1 MKYII
6 GVLCVAYFPAHS
18 FAEQL
23 VDHTNT
29 LIPSVPESIDGN
41 NKYTQE
47 KINGQEQNLNFI
59 QLFLNISINSN
70 PSEDLFSVK
79 QSKDGKLYIRSGDLK
94 TLRVKMDEHIPDS
107 QWVCINELKG
117 IQFKYLE
124 NEQSLNLQVPSSM
137 LTGYSVE
144 LSGQQ
149 TTSSGLLKMKPLN
162 AAILNYSLYHTI
174 TNDESIFSGSA
185 EGIFNSAL
193 GNFSSGV
200 LYNGSNETSY
210 SHEKW
215 VRLESKW
222 QYVDPEKVRIYTLG
236 DFVSNSSDWGSS
248 VRLAGFQWSSA
259 YTQRGDIVTSALPQF
274 SGSAALP
281 STLDLYVNQ
290 QKIYSG
296 LVPSGPFDIK
306 QLPFIS
312 GNEVTLVTTDATGQ
326 QSITKKPYYF
336 SSKILA
342 KGINEFSVDVGVPR
356 YNYGLYSN
364 DYDDATFA
372 SGAIRYGYSN
382 SLTLSGG
389 AEAST
394 DGLSNVGTGFAKNLF
409 GVGVIN
415 ADLAASQYKDEN
427 GYSALVGLE
436 GRISKNISF
445 NTSYRK
451 VFDNYFDLACVSQI
465 RYLKEN
471 QITSEPQN
479 YLSYSALADE
489 IIRAGINYNFYA
501 GYGVYVGY
509 NQIKYSD
516 NSYKLLSA
524 NLSGS
529 LNKNWGFYSSA
540 YKDYENHKDY
550 GIYFA
555 LRYTPSTRT
564 NAITSVSSDSG
575 RLTYRQEVF
584 VLSEPKINS
593 FGWGGYVERDQ
604 DAHTNNASIYGSYR
618 ARAAYLTGRYNRIGD
633 NDQVALS
640 ATGSLVAAAGRIFAA
655 NEIGD
660 GYAVVTNAGP
670 QSQIINGGI
679 NLGTT
684 DKSGRFLIPS
694 LMPYRE
700 NHIYLDPSYLPLNW
714 NVKSTDQKTVVG
726 YRQGTLVDF
735 GAHQVISGL
744 VRIVDKNNTPLLPG
758 YSVRINGQQDAV
770 VGYDGEVFVPNLLRQ
785 NKLEVDLLDH
795 GSCQVN
801 FTYNSNQYSTKKL
814 GPYICQ

>member
-6 GVLCVAYFPAHS
+6 GVLCVAYFPTYS

-23 VDHTNT
+23 LDYTNT
-29 LIPSVPESIDGN
+29 AVPSVPKSVGN
-41 NKYTQE
+41 DNKYKHVGTNE
-47 KINGQEQNLNFI
+47 QEQDLNFI
-59 QLFLNISINSN
+59 HLFLNISINSN
-70 PSEDLFSVK
+70 ASEDLVAVK
-79 QSKDGKLYIRSGDLK
+79 QSKDGKLYIRSSALK
-94 TLRVKMDEHIPDS
+94 TLRLKMDEHIPDN
-107 QWVCINELKG
+107 QWVCINDLNG

-124 NEQSLNLQVPSSM
+124 NEQSLNLKVPSNM
-137 LTGYSVE
+137 LTGYSVD

-149 TTSSGLLKMKPLN
+149 VTSPNLLKMKPLN
-162 AAILNYSLYHTI
+162 AAILNYSLYQTM
-174 TNDESIFSGSA
+174 TNDENVFSGTA
-185 EGIFNSAL
+185 EGIFNSAI

-200 LYNGSNETSY
+200 LYNGSNENSY

-222 QYVDPEKVRIYTLG
+222 QYVDPEKIRIYTLG
-236 DFVSNSSDWGSS
+236 DFISNSPDWGSS

-259 YTQRGDIVTSALPQF
+259 YSQRGDIVTSALPQF

-394 DGLSNVGTGFAKNLF
+394 DGLSNLGTGFAKNVLGI
-409 GVGVIN
+409 GVMN
-415 ADLAASQYKDEN
+415 ADIAASQYKDEN
-427 GYSALVGLE
+427 GYSALLGLE

-451 VFDNYFDLACVSQI
+451 VFDNYFDLARVSQV
-465 RYLKEN
+465 RYLKDNLINPE
-471 QITSEPQN
+471 SQN
-479 YLSYSALADE
+479 YLNYSALADE
-489 IIRAGINYNFYA
+489 IFRAGINYNFYA
-501 GYGVYVGY
+501 GYGIYLGY

-516 NSYKLLSA
+516 NSYKLLST

-529 LNKNWGFYSSA
+529 LDKNWGFYASA

-550 GIYFA
+550 GVYFA
-555 LRYTPSTRT
+555 LRYTPSSKV

-575 RLTYRQEVF
+575 SLRYRQEIF
-584 VLSEPKINS
+584 GLSEPQIGS

-604 DAHTNNASIYGSYR
+604 DANENNASVYASYR
-618 ARAAYLTGRYNRIGD
+618 ARAAYLTGRYNRFGE

-670 QSQIINGGI
+670 QSQIINGGV
-679 NLGTT
+679 NLGET

-694 LMPYRE
+694 LMPYQV

-744 VRIVDKNNTPLLPG
+744 VKLVDQKNSPLMPG
-758 YSVRINGQQDAV
+758 YAVRINGQQNGM
-770 VGYDGEVFVPNLLRQ
+770 VGYDGEVFIPNLLKQ

-795 GSCQVN
+795 GSCQVD

-814 GPYICQ
+814 GPYVCH

>member
-1 MKYII
+1 MYLPIH
-6 GVLCVAYFPAHS
+6 A
-18 FAEQL
+18 FAESLQ
-23 VDHTNT
+23 DNTNIA
-29 LIPSVPESIDGN
+29 LPSIPEVTNSSHQIFSSDKV
-41 NKYTQE
+41 YT
-47 KINGQEQNLNFI
+47 
-59 QLFLNISINSN
+59 QLFLKISINSN
-70 PSEDLFSVK
+70 ISTDLISVH
-79 QSKDGKLYIRSGDLK
+79 QDQDGKIYIRTRDLK
-94 TLRVKMDEHIPDS
+94 VLRVKMDEHTPDT

-137 LTGYSVE
+137 LTDYSVD
-144 LSGQQ
+144 LNGQQ
-149 TTSSGLLKMKPLN
+149 ITSPHLLKMKPLN
-162 AAILNYSLYHTI
+162 AAILNYSLYHTM
-174 TNDESIFSGSA
+174 TNDENVFSGSA
-185 EGIFNSAL
+185 EGIFNSAI
-193 GNFSSGV
+193 GNFSSGG

-215 VRLESKW
+215 VRLGSKW
-222 QYVDPEKVRIYTLG
+222 QYVDPEKIRIYTLG
-236 DFVSNSSDWGSS
+236 DFISNSSDWGNS

-326 QSITKKPYYF
+326 QSITKQAYYF

-364 DYDDATFA
+364 DYDDVTFA

-382 SLTLSGG
+382 SLTLIGG

-394 DGLSNVGTGFAKNLF
+394 DGLSNLGTGFAKSLF
-409 GVGVIN
+409 GFGVIN
-415 ADLAASQYKDEN
+415 ADIAASQYKDEN

-451 VFDNYFDLACVSQI
+451 VFDNYFALARVSQI
-465 RYLKEN
+465 RYLKDN
-471 QITSEPQN
+471 QTDAEPKN

-489 IIRAGINYNFYA
+489 IFRAGMSYNFYE
-501 GYGVYVGY
+501 GYSAYLGY

-516 NSYKLLSA
+516 NSYKLLST

-529 LNKNWGFYSSA
+529 LNKNWGFYASA
-540 YKDYENHKDY
+540 YKDYENHNDY

-555 LRYTPSTRT
+555 LRYTPSTRV
-564 NAITSVSSDSG
+564 NAITSISNESG
-575 RLTYRQEVF
+575 KTTYRQE
-584 VLSEPKINS
+584 INGFNDPQIGS

-604 DAHTNNASIYGSYR
+604 DAQENNASIYASYR

-670 QSQIINGGI
+670 QSQILNGGV
-679 NLGTT
+679 NLGAT
-684 DKSGRFLIPS
+684 DRTGRFLIS
-694 LMPYRE
+694 NLRPYQLH
-700 NHIYLDPSYLPLNW
+700 HIYLDPSYLPLEW
-714 NVKSTDQKTVVG
+714 DVTSTNQAAFVG
-726 YRQGTLVDF
+726 YRQGTLIDF

-744 VRIVDKNNTPLLPG
+744 VKLVDSNNSALLPG
-758 YSVRINGQQDAV
+758 YTVRINGQQDGV
-770 VGYDGEVFVPNLLRQ
+770 VGYDGEVFIQNLLKQ

-795 GSCQVN
+795 GSCQVD

-814 GPYICQ
+814 GPYVCH

>member
-236 DFVSNSSDWGSS
+236 DFISNSSDWGSS

-326 QSITKKPYYF
+326 QIITKKPYYF

-451 VFDNYFDLACVSQI
+451 VFDNYFDLARVSQI

-540 YKDYENHKDY
+540 YTDYENHKDY

>member
-1 MKYII
+1 MKYL
-6 GVLCVAYFPAHS
+6 VSALCVMYLPIHA
-18 FAEQL
+18 FAESLQ
-23 VDHTNT
+23 DNTNIA
-29 LIPSVPESIDGN
+29 LPSIPEVTSSSHQVFSSD
-41 NKYTQE
+41 KAYT
-47 KINGQEQNLNFI
+47 
-59 QLFLNISINSN
+59 QLFLKISINSDI
-70 PSEDLFSVK
+70 STDLISVR
-79 QSKDGKLYIRSGDLK
+79 QDQDGKLYIRARDLK
-94 TLRVKMDEHIPDS
+94 VLRVKMDEHTPDS

-117 IQFKYLE
+117 IQFRYLE

-137 LTGYSVE
+137 LTDYSVD
-144 LSGQQ
+144 LNGQQ
-149 TTSSGLLKMKPLN
+149 ITSPHLLKMKPLN
-162 AAILNYSLYHTI
+162 AAIFNYSLYHTL
-174 TNDESIFSGSA
+174 TNDENVFSGSA
-185 EGIFNSAL
+185 EGIFNSTI

-222 QYVDPEKVRIYTLG
+222 QYVDPEKIRIYTLG
-236 DFVSNSSDWGSS
+236 DFISNGSDWGNS

-296 LVPSGPFDIK
+296 LVPSGPFDVK

-326 QSITKKPYYF
+326 QSITKQAYYF

-382 SLTLSGG
+382 SLTLSGA

-394 DGLSNVGTGFAKNLF
+394 DGLSNLGTGFAKNLF
-409 GVGVIN
+409 GFGVIN
-415 ADLAASQYKDEN
+415 ADIAASQYKDEN

-451 VFDNYFDLACVSQI
+451 VFDNYFDLARVSQI
-465 RYLKEN
+465 RYLKAN
-471 QITSEPQN
+471 QITSQPQN

-489 IIRAGINYNFYA
+489 IFRAGINYNFYA
-501 GYGVYVGY
+501 GYGAYWGY
-509 NQIKYSD
+509 NQIKFSD

-529 LNKNWGFYSSA
+529 LNKNWGFYTSA

-555 LRYTPSTRT
+555 LRYTPSTRI
-564 NAITSVSSDSG
+564 NAITSVSSESG
-575 RLTYRQEVF
+575 KTTYRQE
-584 VLSEPKINS
+584 INGFS
-593 FGWGGYVERDQ
+593 DPQIGAFGWGGYVERDQ
-604 DAHTNNASIYGSYR
+604 DANQNNASVYASYR
-618 ARAAYLTGRYNRIGD
+618 ARAAYLTGRYNRIGE
-633 NDQVALS
+633 NDQVAVS

-670 QSQIINGGI
+670 QSQILNGGV
-679 NLGTT
+679 NLGAT
-684 DKSGRFLIPS
+684 DRTGRFLIS
-694 LMPYRE
+694 NLRPYQLH
-700 NHIYLDPSYLPLNW
+700 HIYLDPSYLPLEW
-714 NVKSTDQKTVVG
+714 DVTSTNQTAFVG

-744 VRIVDKNNTPLLPG
+744 VKLVDQNNSSLLPG
-758 YSVRINGQQDAV
+758 YTVRINGQEDGV
-770 VGYDGEVFVPNLLRQ
+770 LGYDGEVFIPNLLKQ

-801 FTYNSNQYSTKKL
+801 FAYENNQYSAKKL
-814 GPYICQ
+814 GPYVCQ

>member
-47 KINGQEQNLNFI
+47 KTNGQEQNLNFI

-107 QWVCINELKG
+107 QWVCINQLKG

-124 NEQSLNLQVPSSM
+124 NEQSLNLQVPASM

-200 LYNGSNETSY
+200 LYNGSNQNSY

-389 AEAST
+389 VEAST
-394 DGLSNVGTGFAKNLF
+394 DGLTNLGTGFAKNLF

-415 ADLAASQYKDEN
+415 ADIAASQYKDEN
-427 GYSALVGLE
+427 GYSTLIGLE

-451 VFDNYFDLACVSQI
+451 VFDNYFDLARVSQI

-471 QITSEPQN
+471 QISAEPQN

-735 GAHQVISGL
+735 GAHQVVSGL
-744 VRIVDKNNTPLLPG
+744 VRIVDKNNMPLLPG
-758 YSVRINGQQDAV
+758 YSVRINGQQDAL

>member
-6 GVLCVAYFPAHS
+6 GVLCVAYFPAYS

-23 VDHTNT
+23 LDHTNT
-29 LIPSVPESIDGN
+29 AVPSVPKSVGN
-41 NKYTQE
+41 NSEYTQVGTNE
-47 KINGQEQNLNFI
+47 QEQDLNFI
-59 QLFLNISINSN
+59 HLFLNISINSN
-70 PSEDLFSVK
+70 ASEDLVAVK
-79 QSKDGKLYIRSGDLK
+79 QSKDGKLYIRSSTLK
-94 TLRVKMDEHIPDS
+94 NLRLKIDEHIPDN
-107 QWVCINELKG
+107 QWVCINDLNG

-124 NEQSLNLQVPSSM
+124 NEQSLNLKVPSNM
-137 LTGYSVE
+137 LTGYSVD

-149 TTSSGLLKMKPLN
+149 ITSPNLLKMKPLN
-162 AAILNYSLYHTI
+162 AAILNYSLYNTV
-174 TNDESIFSGSA
+174 TNDENVFSGTA
-185 EGIFNSAL
+185 EGIFNSSI

-222 QYVDPEKVRIYTLG
+222 QYVDPEKIRIYTLG
-236 DFVSNSSDWGSS
+236 DFISNSPDWGSS

-259 YTQRGDIVTSALPQF
+259 YSQRGDIVTSALPQF

-312 GNEVTLVTTDATGQ
+312 GNEVTLVTTDATGK

-342 KGINEFSVDVGVPR
+342 KGINEFSVDIGIPR

-394 DGLSNVGTGFAKNLF
+394 DGLSNLGTGFAKNIF
-409 GVGVIN
+409 GIGVIN
-415 ADLAASQYKDEN
+415 ADIAASQYKDEN
-427 GYSALVGLE
+427 GYSALLGLE

-451 VFDNYFDLACVSQI
+451 VFDNYFDLARVSQV
-465 RYLKEN
+465 RYLKDN
-471 QITSEPQN
+471 QINAESQN
-479 YLSYSALADE
+479 YLNYSALADE
-489 IIRAGINYNFYA
+489 IFRAGINYNFYT
-501 GYGVYVGY
+501 GYGVYLGY

-516 NSYKLLSA
+516 NSYKLLST

-529 LNKNWGFYSSA
+529 LDKNWGFYASA

-555 LRYTPSTRT
+555 LRYTPSSKV

-575 RLTYRQEVF
+575 SLRYRQEIF
-584 VLSEPKINS
+584 GLSEPQIGS

-604 DAHTNNASIYGSYR
+604 DANENNASVYASYR
-618 ARAAYLTGRYNRIGD
+618 ARAAYLTGRYNRFGD

-670 QSQIINGGI
+670 QSQIINGGV
-679 NLGTT
+679 NLGET

-694 LMPYRE
+694 LMPYQV

-744 VRIVDKNNTPLLPG
+744 VKLVDQKNSPLMPG
-758 YSVRINGQQDAV
+758 YTVRINGQQNGI
-770 VGYDGEVFVPNLLRQ
+770 VGYDGEVFIPNLLKQ

-795 GSCQVN
+795 GSCQVD

-814 GPYICQ
+814 GPYVCH

>member
-6 GVLCVAYFPAHS
+6 GVLCVAYFPANS

-23 VDHTNT
+23 LDYTNT
-29 LIPSVPESIDGN
+29 AVPSVPKSVGN
-41 NKYTQE
+41 DNKYKHVGTNE
-47 KINGQEQNLNFI
+47 QEQDLNFI
-59 QLFLNISINSN
+59 HLFLNISINSN
-70 PSEDLFSVK
+70 ASEDLVAVK
-79 QSKDGKLYIRSGDLK
+79 QSKDGKLYIRSSALK
-94 TLRVKMDEHIPDS
+94 TLRLKMDEHIPDN
-107 QWVCINELKG
+107 QWVCINDLNG

-124 NEQSLNLQVPSSM
+124 NEQSLNLNVPSDM
-137 LTGYSVE
+137 LTGYAVD
-144 LSGQQ
+144 LNGQQ
-149 TTSSGLLKMKPLN
+149 VTSPHLLKMKPLN
-162 AAILNYSLYHTI
+162 AAILNYSLYNTI
-174 TNDESIFSGSA
+174 TNDENVFSGTA
-185 EGIFNSAL
+185 EGIFNSAI

-200 LYNGSNETSY
+200 LYNGSNENSY

-222 QYVDPEKVRIYTLG
+222 QYIDPEKIRIYTLG
-236 DFVSNSSDWGSS
+236 DFISNSPDWGSS

-259 YTQRGDIVTSALPQF
+259 YSQRGDIVTSALPQF

-290 QKIYSG
+290 QKIYTG

-394 DGLSNVGTGFAKNLF
+394 DGLSNLGTGFAKNVLGI
-409 GVGVIN
+409 GVMN
-415 ADLAASQYKDEN
+415 ADIAASQYKDEN
-427 GYSALVGLE
+427 GYSALLGLE

-451 VFDNYFDLACVSQI
+451 VFDNYFDLARVSQV

-471 QITSEPQN
+471 QINAESQN
-479 YLSYSALADE
+479 YLNYSALADE
-489 IIRAGINYNFYA
+489 IFRAGINYNFYA
-501 GYGVYVGY
+501 GYGVYLGY

-516 NSYKLLSA
+516 NSYKLLST

-529 LNKNWGFYSSA
+529 LDKNWGFYASA

-550 GIYFA
+550 GVYFA
-555 LRYTPSTRT
+555 LRYTPSSKVS
-564 NAITSVSSDSG
+564 AITSVSSDSG
-575 RLTYRQEVF
+575 SLRYRQEIF
-584 VLSEPKINS
+584 GLSEPQIGS

-604 DAHTNNASIYGSYR
+604 DANENNASVYASYR
-618 ARAAYLTGRYNRIGD
+618 ARAAYLTGRYNRFGD
-633 NDQVALS
+633 NDQVAVS

-670 QSQIINGGI
+670 QSQIINGGV
-679 NLGTT
+679 NLGET

-694 LMPYRE
+694 LMPYQV

-744 VRIVDKNNTPLLPG
+744 VKLVDQKNSPLMPG
-758 YSVRINGQQDAV
+758 YTVRINGQQNGM
-770 VGYDGEVFVPNLLRQ
+770 VGYDGEVFIPNLLKQ

-795 GSCQVN
+795 GSCQVD

-814 GPYICQ
+814 GPYVCH

>member
-1 MKYII
+1 MYLPIH
-6 GVLCVAYFPAHS
+6 A
-18 FAEQL
+18 FAESLQ
-23 VDHTNT
+23 DSTNAA
-29 LIPSVPESIDGN
+29 LPSIPEVTNSSHQVFISD
-41 NKYTQE
+41 KAYT
-47 KINGQEQNLNFI
+47 
-59 QLFLNISINSN
+59 QLFLKISINS
-70 PSEDLFSVK
+70 SISTDLISVR
-79 QSKDGKLYIRSGDLK
+79 QDQDRKLYIRSRDLK
-94 TLRVKMDEHIPDS
+94 VLRVKMDEQTPDS
-107 QWVCINELKG
+107 KWVCIDELKG
-117 IQFKYLE
+117 IRFKYLE
-124 NEQSLNLQVPSSM
+124 NEQALNLQVPSNM
-137 LTGYSVE
+137 LTDYSVD
-144 LSGQQ
+144 LNGQQ
-149 TTSSGLLKMKPLN
+149 VTSPHLLKMKPLN
-162 AAILNYSLYHTI
+162 AAILNYSLYNTI
-174 TNDESIFSGSA
+174 TNDENVFSGSA
-185 EGIFNSAL
+185 EGIFNSAI

-222 QYVDPEKVRIYTLG
+222 QYVDPEKIRIYTLG
-236 DFVSNSSDWGSS
+236 DFISNSSDWGSS

-326 QSITKKPYYF
+326 QSITKQAYYF

-394 DGLSNVGTGFAKNLF
+394 DGLSNLGTGFAKNLF
-409 GVGVIN
+409 GFGVIN
-415 ADLAASQYKDEN
+415 ADIAASQYKDEN
-427 GYSALVGLE
+427 GYSALLGLE

-451 VFDNYFDLACVSQI
+451 VFDNYFDLARVSQI
-465 RYLKEN
+465 RYLKDN
-471 QITSEPQN
+471 QMTSEPQN

-489 IIRAGINYNFYA
+489 IFRAGMSYNFYE
-501 GYGVYVGY
+501 GYSAYLGY

-516 NSYKLLSA
+516 NANKLVSA
-524 NLSGS
+524 NLSGT
-529 LNKNWGFYSSA
+529 LNKNWGFYASA
-540 YKDYENHKDY
+540 YKDYENQKDY

-555 LRYTPSTRT
+555 LRYTPSSRV
-564 NAITSVSSDSG
+564 NAITSISNESG
-575 RLTYRQEVF
+575 KTTYRQE
-584 VLSEPKINS
+584 INGFS
-593 FGWGGYVERDQ
+593 DPQIGAFGWGGYVERDQ
-604 DAHTNNASIYGSYR
+604 DANQNNASVYASYR
-618 ARAAYLTGRYNRIGD
+618 ARAAYLTGRYNRIGG

-640 ATGSLVAAAGRIFAA
+640 ATGSLVAAAGRVFAA

-670 QSQIINGGI
+670 QSQILNGGV
-679 NLGTT
+679 NLGAT
-684 DKSGRFLIPS
+684 DGTGRFLIAN
-694 LMPYRE
+694 LRPYQLH
-700 NHIYLDPSYLPLNW
+700 HIYLDPSYLPLEW
-714 NVKSTDQKTVVG
+714 DVKSTNQTAFVG
-726 YRQGTLVDF
+726 YRQGALIDF

-744 VRIVDKNNTPLLPG
+744 VKLVDANNSPLLPG
-758 YSVRINGQQDAV
+758 YTVRINGQQNGV
-770 VGYDGEVFVPNLLRQ
+770 VGYDGEVFIQNLLKQ

-801 FTYNSNQYSTKKL
+801 FAYENKQYSAKKL
-814 GPYICQ
+814 GPYVCR

>member
-47 KINGQEQNLNFI
+47 KTNGQEQNLNFI

-124 NEQSLNLQVPSSM
+124 NEQSLNLQVPASM

-193 GNFSSGV
+193 GNFSSGI

-326 QSITKKPYYF
+326 QIITKKPYYF

-389 AEAST
+389 VEAST
-394 DGLSNVGTGFAKNLF
+394 DGLTNLGTGFAKNLF

-415 ADLAASQYKDEN
+415 ADIAASQYKDEN
-427 GYSALVGLE
+427 GYSTLIGLE

-451 VFDNYFDLACVSQI
+451 VFDNYFDLARVSQI
-465 RYLKEN
+465 RYLKDN
-471 QITSEPQN
+471 QISAEPQN

>member
-6 GVLCVAYFPAHS
+6 GVLCVAYFPTYS

-23 VDHTNT
+23 LDYTNT
-29 LIPSVPESIDGN
+29 AVPSVPKSVGN
-41 NKYTQE
+41 DNKYKHVGTNE
-47 KINGQEQNLNFI
+47 QEQDLNFI
-59 QLFLNISINSN
+59 HLFLNISINSN
-70 PSEDLFSVK
+70 ASEDLVAVK
-79 QSKDGKLYIRSGDLK
+79 QSKDGKLYIRSSDLK
-94 TLRVKMDEHIPDS
+94 TLRLKMDEHIPDN
-107 QWVCINELKG
+107 QWVCINDLNG

-124 NEQSLNLQVPSSM
+124 NEQSLNLKVPLNM
-137 LTGYSVE
+137 LTGYSVD

-149 TTSSGLLKMKPLN
+149 VTNPHLLKMKPLN
-162 AAILNYSLYHTI
+162 AAILNYSLYNTI
-174 TNDESIFSGSA
+174 TNDENVFSGTA
-185 EGIFNSAL
+185 EGIFNSAI

-200 LYNGSNETSY
+200 LYNGSNENSY

-222 QYVDPEKVRIYTLG
+222 QYVDPENIRIYTLG
-236 DFVSNSSDWGSS
+236 DFISNSPDWGSS

-259 YTQRGDIVTSALPQF
+259 YSQRGDIVTSALPQF

-342 KGINEFSVDVGVPR
+342 KGINEFSVDVGIPR

-364 DYDDATFA
+364 DYDDVTFA

-389 AEAST
+389 VEAST
-394 DGLSNVGTGFAKNLF
+394 DGLSNLGTGFAKNVL
-409 GVGVIN
+409 GIGVIN
-415 ADLAASQYKDEN
+415 ADIAASQYKDEN
-427 GYSALVGLE
+427 GYSTLLGLE

-445 NTSYRK
+445 NISYRK
-451 VFDNYFDLACVSQI
+451 VFDNYFDLARVSQV
-465 RYLKEN
+465 RYLKDN
-471 QITSEPQN
+471 QINAESQN
-479 YLSYSALADE
+479 YLNYSALADE
-489 IIRAGINYNFYA
+489 IFRAGINYNFYA
-501 GYGVYVGY
+501 GYGIYLGY

-516 NSYKLLSA
+516 NSYKLLST

-529 LNKNWGFYSSA
+529 LDKNWGFYASA

-555 LRYTPSTRT
+555 LRYTPSSKV

-575 RLTYRQEVF
+575 SLRYRQEIF
-584 VLSEPKINS
+584 GLSEPQIGS

-604 DAHTNNASIYGSYR
+604 DANENNASVYASYR
-618 ARAAYLTGRYNRIGD
+618 ARAAYLTGRYNRFGD

-670 QSQIINGGI
+670 QSQIINGGV
-679 NLGTT
+679 NLGET

-694 LMPYRE
+694 LMPYQV

-744 VRIVDKNNTPLLPG
+744 VKLVDQKNSPLMPG
-758 YSVRINGQQDAV
+758 YTVRINGQQDGMI
-770 VGYDGEVFVPNLLRQ
+770 GYDGEVFIPNLLKQ

-795 GSCQVN
+795 GSCQVD

-814 GPYICQ
+814 GPYVCH

>member
-1 MKYII
+1 MRYII
-6 GVLCVAYFPAHS
+6 GVLCVTYLPIHA
-18 FAEQL
+18 FAESLQ
-23 VDHTNT
+23 DRTNT
-29 LIPSVPESIDGN
+29 IIPSVPNIIDIN
-41 NKYTQE
+41 VSNTKNDENKLSKDGTR
-47 KINGQEQNLNFI
+47 
-59 QLFLNISINSN
+59 LFLNVFVNSTSSNDLISVN
-70 PSEDLFSVK
+70 
-79 QSKDGKLYIRSGDLK
+79 KDQDEKLYIRARDLK
-94 TLRVKMDEHIPDS
+94 TLRLKLDEQISDS
-107 QWVCINELKG
+107 QWVCINDLKG

-124 NEQSLNLQVPSSM
+124 NEQSLKLNIPSDM
-137 LTGYSVE
+137 LTGYAVD
-144 LSGQQ
+144 LNGQQ
-149 TTSSGLLKMKPLN
+149 ITSPHLLKMKPLN
-162 AAILNYSLYHTI
+162 AAILNYSLYNTI
-174 TNDESIFSGSA
+174 TNDENVFSGSA
-185 EGIFNSAL
+185 EGIFNSAI

-236 DFVSNSSDWGSS
+236 DFISNSPDWGSS

-259 YTQRGDIVTSALPQF
+259 YTQRGDLVTSALPQF

-326 QSITKKPYYF
+326 QSITKQAYYF

-356 YNYGLYSN
+356 YNYGLFSN

-389 AEAST
+389 VEAST
-394 DGLSNVGTGFAKNLF
+394 DGLSNLGTGFAKNLF
-409 GVGVIN
+409 GFGVIN
-415 ADLAASQYKDEN
+415 ADIAASQYKDEN

-451 VFDNYFDLACVSQI
+451 VFDNYFDLARVSQV
-465 RYLKEN
+465 RYLKDN
-471 QITSEPQN
+471 QMTSEPQN

-489 IIRAGINYNFYA
+489 IFRAGINYNFYT
-501 GYGVYVGY
+501 GYGVYLGY

-516 NSYKLLSA
+516 NSYKLVSA

-529 LNKNWGFYSSA
+529 LNKNWGFYTSA
-540 YKDYENHKDY
+540 YKDYENQKDY

-555 LRYTPSTRT
+555 LRYTPSSRV
-564 NAITSVSSDSG
+564 NAITSISNESG
-575 RLTYRQEVF
+575 KTTYRQE
-584 VLSEPKINS
+584 INGFS
-593 FGWGGYVERDQ
+593 DPQIGAFGWGGYVERDQ
-604 DAHTNNASIYGSYR
+604 DANQNNASIYGSYR

-633 NDQVALS
+633 NDQVAVS
-640 ATGSLVAAAGRIFAA
+640 ATGSLVAAAGRVFAA

-670 QSQIINGGI
+670 QSQILNGGV
-679 NLGTT
+679 NLGKT

-694 LMPYRE
+694 LVPYQE

-714 NVKSTDQKTVVG
+714 SVKSTDQETVVG
-726 YRQGTLVDF
+726 YRQGSLIDF
-735 GAHQVISGL
+735 GAKQVVSGL
-744 VRIVDKNNTPLLPG
+744 VKLVDQNNSPLLPG
-758 YSVRINGQQDAV
+758 YTVHINGHEESII
-770 VGYDGEVFVPNLLRQ
+770 GYDGEVFIQNLLKQ

-795 GSCQVN
+795 GSCQVD
-801 FTYNSNQYSTKKL
+801 FTYNGNQYSTKKL
-814 GPYICQ
+814 GPYVCR

>member
-6 GVLCVAYFPAHS
+6 GVLCVAYFPAYS

-23 VDHTNT
+23 LDHTNT
-29 LIPSVPESIDGN
+29 AVPSVPKAIGN
-41 NKYTQE
+41 DSKYTQVGTNE
-47 KINGQEQNLNFI
+47 QEQDLNFI
-59 QLFLNISINSN
+59 QLFLNISINSDA
-70 PSEDLFSVK
+70 SEDLVAVK
-79 QSKDGKLYIRSGDLK
+79 QSKDGKLYIRSGTLK
-94 TLRVKMDEHIPDS
+94 TLRIKMDEHIPDN
-107 QWVCINELKG
+107 QWVCINDLNG

-124 NEQSLNLQVPSSM
+124 NEQSLNLKVPSNM
-137 LTGYSVE
+137 LTGYSVD

-149 TTSSGLLKMKPLN
+149 VTNPNLLKMKPLN
-162 AAILNYSLYHTI
+162 AAILNYSLYNTI
-174 TNDESIFSGSA
+174 TNDENVFSGTA
-185 EGIFNSAL
+185 EGIFNSAI

-200 LYNGSNETSY
+200 LYNGSNENSY

-222 QYVDPEKVRIYTLG
+222 QYVDPEKIRIYTLG
-236 DFVSNSSDWGSS
+236 DFISNSPDWGSS

-259 YTQRGDIVTSALPQF
+259 YSQRGDIVTSALPQF

-394 DGLSNVGTGFAKNLF
+394 DGLSNLGTGFAKNVL
-409 GVGVIN
+409 GIGVIN
-415 ADLAASQYKDEN
+415 ADIAASQYKDEN
-427 GYSALVGLE
+427 GYSALLGLE

-451 VFDNYFDLACVSQI
+451 VFDNYFDLARVSQV
-465 RYLKEN
+465 RYLKDN
-471 QITSEPQN
+471 QINAESQN
-479 YLSYSALADE
+479 YLNYSALADE
-489 IIRAGINYNFYA
+489 IFRAGINYNFYA
-501 GYGVYVGY
+501 GYGVYLGY

-516 NSYKLLSA
+516 NSYKLLST

-529 LNKNWGFYSSA
+529 LDKNWGFYASA

-550 GIYFA
+550 GVYFA
-555 LRYTPSTRT
+555 LRYTPSSKV

-575 RLTYRQEVF
+575 SLRYRQEIF
-584 VLSEPKINS
+584 GLSEPQIGS

-604 DAHTNNASIYGSYR
+604 DANENNASIYASYR
-618 ARAAYLTGRYNRIGD
+618 ARAAYLTGRYNRFGD
-633 NDQVALS
+633 NDQVAVS

-660 GYAVVTNAGP
+660 GYAVVINAGP
-670 QSQIINGGI
+670 QSQIINGGV
-679 NLGTT
+679 NLGET

-694 LMPYRE
+694 LMPYQV
-700 NHIYLDPSYLPLNW
+700 NHVYLDPSYLPLNW

-744 VRIVDKNNTPLLPG
+744 VKLVDQKNSPLMPG
-758 YSVRINGQQDAV
+758 YTVRINGQQNGM
-770 VGYDGEVFVPNLLRQ
+770 VGYDGEVFIPNLLKQ

-795 GSCQVN
+795 GSCQVD

-814 GPYICQ
+814 GPYVCH

>member
-451 VFDNYFDLACVSQI
+451 VFDNYFDLARVSQI

-540 YKDYENHKDY
+540 YTDYENHKDY

-684 DKSGRFLIPS
+684 DKSTGDRSSRLSSFCKRRIKS
-694 LMPYRE
+694 LRCRTNFSE
-700 NHIYLDPSYLPLNW
+700 N
-714 NVKSTDQKTVVG
+714 
-726 YRQGTLVDF
+726 
-735 GAHQVISGL
+735 
-744 VRIVDKNNTPLLPG
+744 
-758 YSVRINGQQDAV
+758 
-770 VGYDGEVFVPNLLRQ
+770 
-785 NKLEVDLLDH
+785 
-795 GSCQVN
+795 
-801 FTYNSNQYSTKKL
+801 
-814 GPYICQ
+814 

>member
-451 VFDNYFDLACVSQI
+451 VFDNYFDLARVSQI

-540 YKDYENHKDY
+540 YTDYENHKDY

-795 GSCQVN
+795 GTCQIN
-801 FTYNSNQYSTKKL
+801 FTYESKQYSAKKL
-814 GPYICQ
+814 GPYVCQ

>member
-6 GVLCVAYFPAHS
+6 GVLCVAYFPVHS

-23 VDHTNT
+23 QDSTNT
-29 LIPSVPESIDGN
+29 SVARIPNSIGSKNKNAQVNMNDLEPVN
-41 NKYTQE
+41 NFT
-47 KINGQEQNLNFI
+47 
-59 QLFLNISINSN
+59 QLFLNVSINAN
-70 PSEDLFSVK
+70 TFEDLVVVK
-79 QSKDGKLYIRSGDLK
+79 QSKDGKLYIRPNELK
-94 TLRVKMDEHIPDS
+94 KLRVKVDENIADT
-107 QWVCINELKG
+107 QWVSLNELKG
-117 IQFKYLE
+117 VQFKYLE

-137 LTGYSVE
+137 LTGYAVD
-144 LSGQQ
+144 LNGQQ
-149 TTSSGLLKMKPLN
+149 LTSPHLLKMKPLN
-162 AAILNYSLYHTI
+162 AAILNYSLYHTL
-174 TNDESIFSGSA
+174 TNDENVFSGSA
-185 EGIFNSAL
+185 EGIFNSAI

-200 LYNGSNETSY
+200 LYNGSNENSY

-236 DFVSNSSDWGSS
+236 DFISNSSDWGNS

-296 LVPSGPFDIK
+296 LVPSGPFDVK

-326 QSITKKPYYF
+326 QSITKQAYYF

-356 YNYGLYSN
+356 YNFGLYSN

-394 DGLSNVGTGFAKNLF
+394 DGLSNLGTGFAKNLF
-409 GVGVIN
+409 GIGVVN
-415 ADLAASQYKDEN
+415 ADIAASQYKDEN

-451 VFDNYFDLACVSQI
+451 VFDNYFDLARVSQI
-465 RYLKEN
+465 RYLKDN
-471 QITSEPQN
+471 QSDAEPKN

-489 IIRAGINYNFYA
+489 IFRAGINYNFYS
-501 GYGVYVGY
+501 GYGAYLGY
-509 NQIKYSD
+509 NQIKFSD

-529 LNKNWGFYSSA
+529 LNKNWGFYTSA

-555 LRYTPSTRT
+555 LRYTPSTRV

-575 RLTYRQEVF
+575 RLSYRQEIF
-584 VLSEPKINS
+584 GLSEPQIGA

-604 DAHTNNASIYGSYR
+604 DANQNNASVYASYR

-670 QSQIINGGI
+670 QSQILNGGV
-679 NLGTT
+679 NLGVT

-694 LMPYRE
+694 LMPYKE

-714 NVKSTDQKTVVG
+714 SVKSTDQKTVVG

-744 VRIVDKNNTPLLPG
+744 VKLVDSSNSSLLPG
-758 YSVRINGQQDAV
+758 YTVRINGQEDGV
-770 VGYDGEVFVPNLLRQ
+770 LGYDGEVFIPNLLKQ

-795 GSCQVN
+795 GSCQVD

-814 GPYICQ
+814 GPYVCR

>member
-6 GVLCVAYFPAHS
+6 GVLCVAYFPAHL

-23 VDHTNT
+23 LDHTNT
-29 LIPSVPESIDGN
+29 AVPSVPKSISNN
-41 NKYTQE
+41 NKYMHE
-47 KINGQEQNLNFI
+47 KTDGQEQENNFT

-70 PSEDLFSVK
+70 ASEDLFSVK
-79 QSKDGKLYIRSGDLK
+79 QSKDEKLYIRSGDLK
-94 TLRVKMDEHIPDS
+94 TLRIKIDEHIPDS

-124 NEQSLNLQVPSSM
+124 NEQSLNLQVPTSM
-137 LTGYSVE
+137 LSDYSVD
-144 LSGQQ
+144 LTGQP
-149 TTSSGLLKMKPLN
+149 TTNTNLLKMKPLN
-162 AAILNYSLYHTI
+162 AAILNYSMYHTI

-200 LYNGSNETSY
+200 LYNGNNENSY

-215 VRLESKW
+215 VRLDSKW

-236 DFVSNSSDWGSS
+236 DFISNSSDWGSS
-248 VRLAGFQWSSA
+248 VRLAGLQWSSA

-296 LVPSGPFDIK
+296 LVPSGPFDVK

-326 QSITKKPYYF
+326 QTITKKPYYF

-415 ADLAASQYKDEN
+415 ADIAASQYKDEN
-427 GYSALVGLE
+427 GYSALLGLE

-451 VFDNYFDLACVSQI
+451 VFDNYFDLARVSQI
-465 RYLKEN
+465 RYLKDN

-479 YLSYSALADE
+479 YLNYSALADE
-489 IIRAGINYNFYA
+489 IIRAGINYNFYT
-501 GYGVYVGY
+501 GYGVYIGY

-555 LRYTPSTRT
+555 LRYTPSTRV
-564 NAITSVSSDSG
+564 NAISSVSSDSG
-575 RLTYRQEVF
+575 RLSYRQEVF
-584 VLSEPKINS
+584 VLSEPQVGS
-593 FGWGGYVERDQ
+593 FGWGGYVERNQ
-604 DAHTNNASIYGSYR
+604 DTHDNNASVYGSYR

-670 QSQIINGGI
+670 QSQILNGGI

-744 VRIVDKNNTPLLPG
+744 VRVVDKNNSPLLPG

-770 VGYDGEVFVPNLLRQ
+770 VGYDGEVFIPNLLQQ

-795 GSCQVN
+795 GSCQVD

-814 GPYICQ
+814 GPYICH

>member
-1 MKYII
+1 MKYL
-6 GVLCVAYFPAHS
+6 VSALCVMYLPIHA
-18 FAEQL
+18 FAESLQ
-23 VDHTNT
+23 DSTNAA
-29 LIPSVPESIDGN
+29 LPSIPEVANSSYQAFSSDKE
-41 NKYTQE
+41 Y
-47 KINGQEQNLNFI
+47 I

-70 PSEDLFSVK
+70 ISRDLISV
-79 QSKDGKLYIRSGDLK
+79 QQAQDGKLYIRARDLK
-94 TLRVKMDEHIPDS
+94 ALRLKMDEHISDS
-107 QWVCINELKG
+107 QWVCINDLNE

-124 NEQSLNLQVPSSM
+124 NEQSLNLNVPSNM
-137 LTGYSVE
+137 LTGYAVD
-144 LSGQQ
+144 LNGQQ
-149 TTSSGLLKMKPLN
+149 ITSPHLLKMKPLN
-162 AAILNYSLYHTI
+162 AAILNYSLYNSI
-174 TNDESIFSGSA
+174 TNDENTFSGSA
-185 EGIFNSAL
+185 EGIFNSTI

-200 LYNGSNETSY
+200 LYNGSNENSY

-222 QYVDPEKVRIYTLG
+222 QYVDPEKIRIYTLG
-236 DFVSNSSDWGSS
+236 DFISNSPDWGSS

-394 DGLSNVGTGFAKNLF
+394 DGLSNLGTGFAKNLF
-409 GVGVIN
+409 GIGVIN
-415 ADLAASQYKDEN
+415 ADIAASQYKDEN
-427 GYSALVGLE
+427 GYSALLGLE

-451 VFDNYFDLACVSQI
+451 VFDNYFDLARVSQV
-465 RYLKEN
+465 RYLKDN
-471 QITSEPQN
+471 QTDAEPHN

-489 IIRAGINYNFYA
+489 IFRAGINYNFYA
-501 GYGVYVGY
+501 GYGAYLGY

-529 LNKNWGFYSSA
+529 LNKNWGFYTSA
-540 YKDYENHKDY
+540 YKDYENNKDY
-550 GIYFA
+550 GLYFA
-555 LRYTPSTRT
+555 LRYTPSSKL

-575 RLTYRQEVF
+575 RLSYREEIF
-584 VLSEPKINS
+584 GLSEPKIGS

-604 DAHTNNASIYGSYR
+604 DANENNASIYASYR
-618 ARAAYLTGRYNRIGD
+618 ARAAYLTGRYNRFGD

-655 NEIGD
+655 NEIGE

-670 QSQIINGGI
+670 KSQIINGGV
-679 NLGTT
+679 NLGET
-684 DKSGRFLIPS
+684 DKSGRFLIAN
-694 LMPYRE
+694 LRPYLSH
-700 NHIYLDPSYLPLNW
+700 HIYLDPSYLPLEW
-714 NVKSTDQKTVVG
+714 DVTSTNQTVFVG
-726 YRQGTLVDF
+726 YRQGALIDF
-735 GAHQVISGL
+735 GAHRVISGL
-744 VRIVDKNNTPLLPG
+744 VKLVDLNNSPLLPG
-758 YSVRINGQQDAV
+758 YTVRINGQQEGV
-770 VGYDGEVFVPNLLRQ
+770 VGYDGEVFIQNLLKQ
-785 NKLEVDLLDH
+785 NTLEVDLLDR
-795 GSCQVN
+795 GSCQVD

-814 GPYICQ
+814 GPYVCR

>member
-1 MKYII
+1 MYLPIHAAAESLQDSTNA
-6 GVLCVAYFPAHS
+6 VLPSIPEVPNSAHQAFGS
-18 FAEQL
+18 DQ
-23 VDHTNT
+23 
-29 LIPSVPESIDGN
+29 G
-41 NKYTQE
+41 Y
-47 KINGQEQNLNFI
+47 I
-59 QLFLNISINSN
+59 QLFLNISVNSN
-70 PSEDLFSVK
+70 I
-79 QSKDGKLYIRSGDLK
+79 SKDLISVRQDQDRKLYIRSRDLK
-94 TLRVKMDEHIPDS
+94 TLRLKMDEHIPDN
-107 QWVCINELKG
+107 QWVCINGFNG

-124 NEQSLNLQVPSSM
+124 NEQSLNLKVPLNM
-137 LTGYSVE
+137 LTGYSVD

-149 TTSSGLLKMKPLN
+149 VTSPQLLKMKPLN
-162 AAILNYSLYHTI
+162 AAILNYSLYQTM
-174 TNDESIFSGSA
+174 TNDENVFSGSA
-185 EGIFNSAL
+185 EGIFNSAI
-193 GNFSSGV
+193 GNFSLGV
-200 LYNGSNETSY
+200 LYNGSNENSY

-222 QYVDPEKVRIYTLG
+222 QYVDPEKIRIYTLG
-236 DFVSNSSDWGSS
+236 DFISNSPDWGSS

-259 YTQRGDIVTSALPQF
+259 YTQRGDLVTSALPQF

-326 QSITKKPYYF
+326 QSITKQAYYF

-394 DGLSNVGTGFAKNLF
+394 DGLSNLGTGFAKNLF
-409 GVGVIN
+409 GFGVIN
-415 ADLAASQYKDEN
+415 ADIAASQYKDEN
-427 GYSALVGLE
+427 GYSALLGLE

-451 VFDNYFDLACVSQI
+451 VFDNYFDLARVSQV
-465 RYLKEN
+465 RYLKDN
-471 QITSEPQN
+471 QSDDEPKN

-489 IIRAGINYNFYA
+489 IFRAGINYNFYA
-501 GYGVYVGY
+501 GYGVYLGY

-516 NSYKLLSA
+516 NANKLVSA

-529 LNKNWGFYSSA
+529 LNKNWGFYTSA
-540 YKDYENHKDY
+540 YKDYENQKDY

-555 LRYTPSTRT
+555 LRYTPSSRV
-564 NAITSVSSDSG
+564 NAITSISNESSKT
-575 RLTYRQEVF
+575 TYRQE
-584 VLSEPKINS
+584 INGFS
-593 FGWGGYVERDQ
+593 DPQIGAFGWGGYVERDQ
-604 DAHTNNASIYGSYR
+604 DANQNNASVYASYR
-618 ARAAYLTGRYNRIGD
+618 ARAAYLTGRYNRFGD

-640 ATGSLVAAAGRIFAA
+640 AIGSLVAAAGRIFAA

-670 QSQIINGGI
+670 QSQILNGGV
-679 NLGTT
+679 NLGAT
-684 DKSGRFLIPS
+684 DKSGRFLIAN
-694 LMPYRE
+694 LRPYMSH
-700 NHIYLDPSYLPLNW
+700 HIYLDPSYLPLEW
-714 NVKSTDQKTVVG
+714 EVSSTNQTAFVG

-744 VRIVDKNNTPLLPG
+744 VKLVDQNNSPLMPG
-758 YSVRINGQQDAV
+758 YAVRINDQQDGV
-770 VGYDGEVFVPNLLRQ
+770 VGYDGEVFIPNLLNQ

-795 GSCQVN
+795 GSCQVDFAYEN
-801 FTYNSNQYSTKKL
+801 KQYSAKKL
-814 GPYICQ
+814 GPYICR

>member
-451 VFDNYFDLACVSQI
+451 VFDNYFDLARVSQI

-540 YKDYENHKDY
+540 YTDYENHKDY

-758 YSVRINGQQDAV
+758 YSVRING
-770 VGYDGEVFVPNLLRQ
+770 LRW
-785 NKLEVDLLDH
+785 
-795 GSCQVN
+795 
-801 FTYNSNQYSTKKL
+801 
-814 GPYICQ
+814 

>member
-1 MKYII
+1 MYLPIHAAAESLQDSTNA
-6 GVLCVAYFPAHS
+6 VLPSIPEVPNSAHQAFGS
-18 FAEQL
+18 DQ
-23 VDHTNT
+23 
-29 LIPSVPESIDGN
+29 G
-41 NKYTQE
+41 Y
-47 KINGQEQNLNFI
+47 I
-59 QLFLNISINSN
+59 QLFLNISVNSN
-70 PSEDLFSVK
+70 I
-79 QSKDGKLYIRSGDLK
+79 SKDLISIRQDQDRKLYIRSRDLK
-94 TLRVKMDEHIPDS
+94 TLRLKMDEHIPDN
-107 QWVCINELKG
+107 QWVCINDLNG

-124 NEQSLNLQVPSSM
+124 NEQFLNLNVPSDM
-137 LTGYSVE
+137 LTGYAVD
-144 LSGQQ
+144 LNGQQ
-149 TTSSGLLKMKPLN
+149 ITSPNLLKMKPLN
-162 AAILNYSLYHTI
+162 AAILNYSLYNTI
-174 TNDESIFSGSA
+174 TNDENVFSGTA
-185 EGIFNSAL
+185 EGIFNSAI

-200 LYNGSNETSY
+200 LYNGSNENSY

-215 VRLESKW
+215 VRLETKW
-222 QYVDPEKVRIYTLG
+222 QYVDPEKIRIYTLG
-236 DFVSNSSDWGSS
+236 DFISNSPDWGSS

-259 YTQRGDIVTSALPQF
+259 YSQRGDIVTSALPQF

-364 DYDDATFA
+364 DYDDAAFA

-394 DGLSNVGTGFAKNLF
+394 DGLSNLGTGFAKNVL
-409 GVGVIN
+409 GIGVIN
-415 ADLAASQYKDEN
+415 ADIAASQYKDEN
-427 GYSALVGLE
+427 GYSTLLGLE

-451 VFDNYFDLACVSQI
+451 VFDNYFDLARVSQV
-465 RYLKEN
+465 RYLKDN
-471 QITSEPQN
+471 QINPESQN
-479 YLSYSALADE
+479 YLNYSALADE
-489 IIRAGINYNFYA
+489 IFRAGINYNFYA
-501 GYGVYVGY
+501 GYGVYLGY

-516 NSYKLLSA
+516 NSYKLLST

-529 LNKNWGFYSSA
+529 LDKKWGFYASA

-555 LRYTPSTRT
+555 LRYTPSSKV

-575 RLTYRQEVF
+575 SLRYRQEIF
-584 VLSEPKINS
+584 GLSEPQIGS

-604 DAHTNNASIYGSYR
+604 DANENNASVYASYR
-618 ARAAYLTGRYNRIGD
+618 ARAAYLTGRYNRFGD

-670 QSQIINGGI
+670 QSQIINGGV
-679 NLGTT
+679 NLGAT
-684 DKSGRFLIPS
+684 DKSGRFLIAN
-694 LMPYRE
+694 LRPYMSH
-700 NHIYLDPSYLPLNW
+700 HIYLDPSYLPLEW
-714 NVKSTDQKTVVG
+714 EVSSTNQTAFVG

-744 VRIVDKNNTPLLPG
+744 VKLVDQNNSPLMPG
-758 YSVRINGQQDAV
+758 YTVRINGQQNGMI
-770 VGYDGEVFVPNLLRQ
+770 GYDGEVFIPNLLKQ

-795 GSCQVN
+795 GSCQVD

-814 GPYICQ
+814 GPYICR

>member
-326 QSITKKPYYF
+326 QIITKKPYYF

-451 VFDNYFDLACVSQI
+451 VFDNYFDLARVSQI

>member
-1 MKYII
+1 M
-6 GVLCVAYFPAHS
+6 
-18 FAEQL
+18 
-23 VDHTNT
+23 
-29 LIPSVPESIDGN
+29 DGN

-47 KINGQEQNLNFI
+47 KTNGQEQNLNFI

-124 NEQSLNLQVPSSM
+124 NEQSLNLQVPASM

-193 GNFSSGV
+193 GNFSSGI

-326 QSITKKPYYF
+326 QIITKKPYYF

-389 AEAST
+389 VEAST
-394 DGLSNVGTGFAKNLF
+394 DGLTNLGTGFAKNLF

-415 ADLAASQYKDEN
+415 ADIAASQYKDEN

-451 VFDNYFDLACVSQI
+451 VFDNYFDLARVSQI
-465 RYLKEN
+465 RYLKDN
-471 QITSEPQN
+471 QISAEPQN

-726 YRQGTLVDF
+726 YRQGMLVDF
-735 GAHQVISGL
+735 GAHQVVSGL

>member
-1 MKYII
+1 MYLPIH
-6 GVLCVAYFPAHS
+6 A
-18 FAEQL
+18 FAESLQ
-23 VDHTNT
+23 DNTNAA
-29 LIPSVPESIDGN
+29 LPNIPEVTNSAFQASGSDRG
-41 NKYTQE
+41 Y
-47 KINGQEQNLNFI
+47 I

-70 PSEDLFSVK
+70 TSTDLISVHQDQDK
-79 QSKDGKLYIRSGDLK
+79 KLYVRARDLK
-94 TLRVKMDEHIPDS
+94 ALRLKMDEHIPDS

-137 LTGYSVE
+137 LSDYSVD
-144 LSGQQ
+144 LNGQS
-149 TTSSGLLKMKPLN
+149 TTNTNLLKMKPLN

-236 DFVSNSSDWGSS
+236 DFISNSSDWGSN

-326 QSITKKPYYF
+326 QIITKKPYYF

-389 AEAST
+389 VEAST

-415 ADLAASQYKDEN
+415 ADIAASQYKDEN
-427 GYSALVGLE
+427 GYSTLIGLE

-451 VFDNYFDLACVSQI
+451 VFDNYFDLARVSQI

-471 QITSEPQN
+471 QISAEPQN

-555 LRYTPSTRT
+555 LRYTPSTKV
-564 NAITSVSSDSG
+564 NSITSFSNDSG
-575 RLTYRQEVF
+575 KTTYRQEVNGF
-584 VLSEPKINS
+584 SDPHIGS

-655 NEIGD
+655 NEIGE

-670 QSQIINGGI
+670 QSQIINGGV
-679 NLGTT
+679 NLGET
-684 DKSGRFLIPS
+684 DKSGRFLI
-694 LMPYRE
+694 
-700 NHIYLDPSYLPLNW
+700 
-714 NVKSTDQKTVVG
+714 
-726 YRQGTLVDF
+726 
-735 GAHQVISGL
+735 A
-744 VRIVDKNNTPLLPG
+744 
-758 YSVRINGQQDAV
+758 
-770 VGYDGEVFVPNLLRQ
+770 NL
-785 NKLEVDLLDH
+785 
-795 GSCQVN
+795 
-801 FTYNSNQYSTKKL
+801 
-814 GPYICQ
+814 

>member
-6 GVLCVAYFPAHS
+6 GVLCVAYFPAHL

-23 VDHTNT
+23 LDHTNT
-29 LIPSVPESIDGN
+29 AVPSVPKSISNN
-41 NKYTQE
+41 NKYMHE
-47 KINGQEQNLNFI
+47 KTDGQEQEHTFT

-70 PSEDLFSVK
+70 ASEDLFSVK
-79 QSKDGKLYIRSGDLK
+79 QSKDEKLYIRSGDLK
-94 TLRVKMDEHIPDS
+94 TLRIKIDEHIPDS

-124 NEQSLNLQVPSSM
+124 NEQSLNLQVPASM
-137 LTGYSVE
+137 LSDYSVD
-144 LSGQQ
+144 LTGQP
-149 TTSSGLLKMKPLN
+149 TTNTNLLKMKPLN
-162 AAILNYSLYHTI
+162 AAILNYSMYHTI

-200 LYNGSNETSY
+200 LYNGNNENSY

-236 DFVSNSSDWGSS
+236 DFISNSSDWGSS
-248 VRLAGFQWSSA
+248 VRLAGLQWSSA

-296 LVPSGPFDIK
+296 LVPSGPFDVK

-326 QSITKKPYYF
+326 QTITKKPYYF

-415 ADLAASQYKDEN
+415 ADIAASQYKDEN

-451 VFDNYFDLACVSQI
+451 VFDNYFDLARVSQI

-471 QITSEPQN
+471 QINAESQN
-479 YLSYSALADE
+479 YLNYSALADE
-489 IIRAGINYNFYA
+489 IIRAGINYNFYT

-529 LNKNWGFYSSA
+529 SNKNWGFYSSA

-555 LRYTPSTRT
+555 LRYTPSTRV
-564 NAITSVSSDSG
+564 NAISSVSSDSG
-575 RLTYRQEVF
+575 RLSYRQEVF
-584 VLSEPKINS
+584 VLSEPQVGS
-593 FGWGGYVERDQ
+593 FGWGGYVERNQ
-604 DAHTNNASIYGSYR
+604 DTHDNNASVYGSYR

-670 QSQIINGGI
+670 KSQILNGGI

-744 VRIVDKNNTPLLPG
+744 VRVVDKNNSPLLPG

-770 VGYDGEVFVPNLLRQ
+770 VGYDGEVFIPNLLQQ

-795 GSCQVN
+795 GSCQVE

-814 GPYICQ
+814 GPYICH

>member
-47 KINGQEQNLNFI
+47 KINGQEQHLNFI

-124 NEQSLNLQVPSSM
+124 NEQSLNLQVPASM

-236 DFVSNSSDWGSS
+236 DFISNSSDWGSS
-248 VRLAGFQWSSA
+248 VRLAGLQWSSA

-326 QSITKKPYYF
+326 QIITKKPYYF

-389 AEAST
+389 VEAST
-394 DGLSNVGTGFAKNLF
+394 DGLTNLGTGFAKNLF

-415 ADLAASQYKDEN
+415 ADIAASQYKDEN
-427 GYSALVGLE
+427 GYSTLIGLE

-451 VFDNYFDLACVSQI
+451 VFDNYFDLARVSQI

-471 QITSEPQN
+471 QISAEPQN

-489 IIRAGINYNFYA
+489 IIRAGINYNFYT
-501 GYGVYVGY
+501 GYGFYVGY

-640 ATGSLVAAAGRIFAA
+640 ATGSLVAVAGRIFAA

-670 QSQIINGGI
+670 KSQIINGGI

-735 GAHQVISGL
+735 GAHQVVSGL

>member
-1 MKYII
+1 MRYII
-6 GVLCVAYFPAHS
+6 GVLCVTYLPIHA
-18 FAEQL
+18 FAESLQ
-23 VDHTNT
+23 DRTNT
-29 LIPSVPESIDGN
+29 IIPSVPNLIDINIGN
-41 NKYTQE
+41 IKDDENKISKDSTR
-47 KINGQEQNLNFI
+47 
-59 QLFLNISINSN
+59 LFLNVFVNSTSSNDLISVN
-70 PSEDLFSVK
+70 
-79 QSKDGKLYIRSGDLK
+79 KDQDEKLYIRARDLK
-94 TLRVKMDEHIPDS
+94 TLRLKLDEQISDS
-107 QWVCINELKG
+107 QWVCINDLKG

-124 NEQSLNLQVPSSM
+124 NEQSLKLNIPSDM
-137 LTGYSVE
+137 LTGYAVD
-144 LSGQQ
+144 LNGQQ
-149 TTSSGLLKMKPLN
+149 ITNPHLLKMKPLN
-162 AAILNYSLYHTI
+162 AAILNYSLYNTI
-174 TNDESIFSGSA
+174 TNDENVFSGSA
-185 EGIFNSAL
+185 EGIFNSAI

-236 DFVSNSSDWGSS
+236 DFISNSPDWGSS

-259 YTQRGDIVTSALPQF
+259 YTQRGDLVTSALPQF

-326 QSITKKPYYF
+326 QSITKQAYYF

-356 YNYGLYSN
+356 YNYGLFSN
-364 DYDDATFA
+364 DYDEATFA

-394 DGLSNVGTGFAKNLF
+394 DGLSNLGTGFAKNLF
-409 GVGVIN
+409 GFGVIN
-415 ADLAASQYKDEN
+415 ADIAASQYKDEN
-427 GYSALVGLE
+427 GYSALLGLE

-451 VFDNYFDLACVSQI
+451 VFDNYFDLARVSQI
-465 RYLKEN
+465 RYLKDN
-471 QITSEPQN
+471 QMTSEPQN
-479 YLSYSALADE
+479 YMSYSALADE
-489 IIRAGINYNFYA
+489 IFRAGINYNFYA
-501 GYGVYVGY
+501 GYGVYLGY

-516 NSYKLLSA
+516 NSYKLVSA

-529 LNKNWGFYSSA
+529 LNKNWGFYTSA
-540 YKDYENHKDY
+540 YKDYENQKDY

-555 LRYTPSTRT
+555 LRYTPSSRV
-564 NAITSVSSDSG
+564 NAITSISNESG
-575 RLTYRQEVF
+575 KTTYRQE
-584 VLSEPKINS
+584 INGFS
-593 FGWGGYVERDQ
+593 DPQIGAFGWGGYVERDQ
-604 DAHTNNASIYGSYR
+604 DANQNNASIYGSYR

-633 NDQVALS
+633 NDQVAVS
-640 ATGSLVAAAGRIFAA
+640 ATGSLVAAAGRVFAA

-670 QSQIINGGI
+670 QSQILNGGV
-679 NLGTT
+679 NLGKT

-694 LMPYRE
+694 LVPYQE

-714 NVKSTDQKTVVG
+714 SVKSTDQETVVG
-726 YRQGTLVDF
+726 YRQGSLIDF
-735 GAHQVISGL
+735 GAKQVVSGL
-744 VRIVDKNNTPLLPG
+744 VKLVDQNNSPLLPG
-758 YSVRINGQQDAV
+758 YTVHINGHEESII
-770 VGYDGEVFVPNLLRQ
+770 GYDGEVFIQNLLKQ

-795 GSCQVN
+795 GSCQVD
-801 FTYNSNQYSTKKL
+801 FTYNGNQYSTKKL
-814 GPYICQ
+814 GPYVCR

>member
-1 MKYII
+1 MKYI
-6 GVLCVAYFPAHS
+6 VSALCVMYLPIHAA
-18 FAEQL
+18 AESLQ
-23 VDHTNT
+23 DSTNAV
-29 LIPSVPESIDGN
+29 LPSIPEVPNSPHQAFGSHQG
-41 NKYTQE
+41 Y
-47 KINGQEQNLNFI
+47 I

-70 PSEDLFSVK
+70 I
-79 QSKDGKLYIRSGDLK
+79 SKDLISVRQDQDRKLYIRSRDLK
-94 TLRVKMDEHIPDS
+94 ALRVKMDEHTPDN
-107 QWVCINELKG
+107 QWVCINDLNG

-124 NEQSLNLQVPSSM
+124 NEQSLNLKVPSNM
-137 LTGYSVE
+137 LTGYSVD
-144 LSGQQ
+144 LNGQQ
-149 TTSSGLLKMKPLN
+149 VTSPRLLKMKPLN
-162 AAILNYSLYHTI
+162 AAILNYSLYNTI
-174 TNDESIFSGSA
+174 TNDENAFSGTA
-185 EGIFNSAL
+185 EGIFNSAI

-215 VRLESKW
+215 VRLETKW
-222 QYVDPEKVRIYTLG
+222 QYVDPEKIRIYTLG
-236 DFVSNSSDWGSS
+236 DFISNSPDWGSS

-259 YTQRGDIVTSALPQF
+259 YSQRGDIVTSALPQF

-342 KGINEFSVDVGVPR
+342 KGINEFSVDVGIPR

-394 DGLSNVGTGFAKNLF
+394 DGLSNLGTGFAKNLF
-409 GVGVIN
+409 GFGVIN
-415 ADLAASQYKDEN
+415 ADIAASQYKDEN
-427 GYSALVGLE
+427 GYSALIGLE
-436 GRISKNISF
+436 GRITKNISF

-451 VFDNYFDLACVSQI
+451 VFDNYFDLARVSQV
-465 RYLKEN
+465 RYLKDN
-471 QITSEPQN
+471 QSDDEPKN

-489 IIRAGINYNFYA
+489 IFRAGINYNFYA
-501 GYGVYVGY
+501 GYGVYLGY

-516 NSYKLLSA
+516 NANKLVSA

-529 LNKNWGFYSSA
+529 LNKNWGFYTSA
-540 YKDYENHKDY
+540 YKDYENQKDY

-555 LRYTPSTRT
+555 LRYTPSSRF
-564 NAITSVSSDSG
+564 NAITSISNESSKT
-575 RLTYRQEVF
+575 TYRQE
-584 VLSEPKINS
+584 INGFS
-593 FGWGGYVERDQ
+593 DPQIGAFGWGGYVERDQ
-604 DAHTNNASIYGSYR
+604 DANQNNASVYASYR
-618 ARAAYLTGRYNRIGD
+618 ARAAYLIGRYNRIGD

-670 QSQIINGGI
+670 QSQILNGGV
-679 NLGTT
+679 NLGATN
-684 DKSGRFLIPS
+684 KSGRFLIAN
-694 LMPYRE
+694 LRPYMSH
-700 NHIYLDPSYLPLNW
+700 HIYLDPSYLPLEW
-714 NVKSTDQKTVVG
+714 EVSSTNQTAFVG

-744 VRIVDKNNTPLLPG
+744 VKLVDQNNSPLMPG
-758 YSVRINGQQDAV
+758 YTVRINGQQNGM
-770 VGYDGEVFVPNLLRQ
+770 VGYDGEVFIPNLLKQ

-795 GSCQVN
+795 GSCQVDFAYKN
-801 FTYNSNQYSTKKL
+801 KQYSAKKL
-814 GPYICQ
+814 GPYVCR

>member
-6 GVLCVAYFPAHS
+6 GVLCVAYFPTYS

-23 VDHTNT
+23 LDYTNT
-29 LIPSVPESIDGN
+29 AVPSVPKSVGN
-41 NKYTQE
+41 DNKYKHVGTNE
-47 KINGQEQNLNFI
+47 QEQDLNFI
-59 QLFLNISINSN
+59 HLFLNISINSN
-70 PSEDLFSVK
+70 ASEDLVAVK
-79 QSKDGKLYIRSGDLK
+79 QSKDGKLYIRSSALK
-94 TLRVKMDEHIPDS
+94 TLRLKMDEHIPDN
-107 QWVCINELKG
+107 QWVCINDLNG

-124 NEQSLNLQVPSSM
+124 NEQSLNLKVPSNM
-137 LTGYSVE
+137 LTGYSVD

-149 TTSSGLLKMKPLN
+149 VTNPHLLKMKPLN

-174 TNDESIFSGSA
+174 TNDENLFSGTA
-185 EGIFNSAL
+185 EGIFNSAI

-200 LYNGSNETSY
+200 LYNGSNENSY

-222 QYVDPEKVRIYTLG
+222 QYVDPEKIRIYTLG
-236 DFVSNSSDWGSS
+236 DFISNSPDWGSS

-259 YTQRGDIVTSALPQF
+259 YSQRGDIVTSALPQF

-394 DGLSNVGTGFAKNLF
+394 DGLSNLGTGFAKNVL
-409 GVGVIN
+409 GIGVIN
-415 ADLAASQYKDEN
+415 ADIAASQYKDEN
-427 GYSALVGLE
+427 GYSALLGLE

-451 VFDNYFDLACVSQI
+451 VFDNYFDLARVSQV
-465 RYLKEN
+465 RYLKDN
-471 QITSEPQN
+471 QINPESQN
-479 YLSYSALADE
+479 YLNYSALADE
-489 IIRAGINYNFYA
+489 IFRAGINYNFYA
-501 GYGVYVGY
+501 GYGVYLGY

-516 NSYKLLSA
+516 NSYKLLST

-529 LNKNWGFYSSA
+529 LDKNWGFYASA

-555 LRYTPSTRT
+555 LRYTPSSKV

-575 RLTYRQEVF
+575 SLRYRQEIF
-584 VLSEPKINS
+584 GLSEPQIGS

-604 DAHTNNASIYGSYR
+604 DANENNASIYASYR
-618 ARAAYLTGRYNRIGD
+618 ARAAYLTGRYNRFGD

-670 QSQIINGGI
+670 QSQIINGGV
-679 NLGTT
+679 NLGET

-694 LMPYRE
+694 LMPYQV
-700 NHIYLDPSYLPLNW
+700 NHVYLDPSYLPLNW

-744 VRIVDKNNTPLLPG
+744 VKLVDENNSPLMPG
-758 YSVRINGQQDAV
+758 YTVRINGQQDGM
-770 VGYDGEVFVPNLLRQ
+770 VGYDGEVFIPNLLKQ

-795 GSCQVN
+795 GSCQVD
-801 FTYNSNQYSTKKL
+801 FTYNSNQYTSKKL
-814 GPYICQ
+814 GPYVCH

>member
-1 MKYII
+1 M
-6 GVLCVAYFPAHS
+6 
-18 FAEQL
+18 
-23 VDHTNT
+23 
-29 LIPSVPESIDGN
+29 IPSVPESIDGN

-137 LTGYSVE
+137 LSDYSVD
-144 LSGQQ
+144 LNGQS
-149 TTSSGLLKMKPLN
+149 TTNTNLLKMKPLN

-326 QSITKKPYYF
+326 QIITKKPYYF

-389 AEAST
+389 VEAST

-415 ADLAASQYKDEN
+415 ADIAASQYKDEN
-427 GYSALVGLE
+427 GYSTLIGLE

-451 VFDNYFDLACVSQI
+451 VFDNYFDLARVSQI

-471 QITSEPQN
+471 QISAEPQN

-555 LRYTPSTRT
+555 LRYTPSTKV
-564 NAITSVSSDSG
+564 NSITSFSNDSG
-575 RLTYRQEVF
+575 KTTYRQEVNGF
-584 VLSEPKINS
+584 SDPHIGS

>member
-451 VFDNYFDLACVSQI
+451 VFDNYFDLARVSQI

-770 VGYDGEVFVPNLLRQ
+770 VGYDGEVFVPN
-785 NKLEVDLLDH
+785 
-795 GSCQVN
+795 
-801 FTYNSNQYSTKKL
+801 
-814 GPYICQ
+814 

>member
-1 MKYII
+1 MRYII
-6 GVLCVAYFPAHS
+6 GVLCVTYLPIHA
-18 FAEQL
+18 FAESLQ
-23 VDHTNT
+23 DRTNT
-29 LIPSVPESIDGN
+29 IIPSVPNLIDINIGN
-41 NKYTQE
+41 IKDDENKISKDSTR
-47 KINGQEQNLNFI
+47 
-59 QLFLNISINSN
+59 LFLNVFVNSTSSNDLISVN
-70 PSEDLFSVK
+70 
-79 QSKDGKLYIRSGDLK
+79 KDQDEKLYIRARDLK
-94 TLRVKMDEHIPDS
+94 TLRLKLDEQISDS
-107 QWVCINELKG
+107 QWVRINDLNG

-124 NEQSLNLQVPSSM
+124 NEQSLKLNIPSDM
-137 LTGYSVE
+137 LTGYAVD
-144 LSGQQ
+144 LNGQQ
-149 TTSSGLLKMKPLN
+149 ITSPHLLKMKPLN
-162 AAILNYSLYHTI
+162 AAILNYSLYNTI
-174 TNDESIFSGSA
+174 TNDENVFSGSA
-185 EGIFNSAL
+185 EGIFNSAI

-236 DFVSNSSDWGSS
+236 DFISNSPDWGSS

-259 YTQRGDIVTSALPQF
+259 YTQRGDLVTSALPQF

-326 QSITKKPYYF
+326 QSITKQAYYF

-356 YNYGLYSN
+356 YNYGLFSN

-394 DGLSNVGTGFAKNLF
+394 DGLSNLGTGFAKNLF
-409 GVGVIN
+409 GFGVIN
-415 ADLAASQYKDEN
+415 ADIAASQYKDEN
-427 GYSALVGLE
+427 GYSALLGLE

-451 VFDNYFDLACVSQI
+451 VFDNYFDLARVSQI
-465 RYLKEN
+465 RYLKDN
-471 QITSEPQN
+471 QMTSEPQN

-489 IIRAGINYNFYA
+489 IFRAGINYNFYA
-501 GYGVYVGY
+501 GYGVYLGY

-516 NSYKLLSA
+516 NSYKLVSA

-529 LNKNWGFYSSA
+529 LNKNWGFYTSA
-540 YKDYENHKDY
+540 YKDYENQKDY

-555 LRYTPSTRT
+555 LRYTPSSRV
-564 NAITSVSSDSG
+564 NAITSISNESG
-575 RLTYRQEVF
+575 KTTYRQE
-584 VLSEPKINS
+584 INGFS
-593 FGWGGYVERDQ
+593 DPQIGAFGWGGYVERDQ
-604 DAHTNNASIYGSYR
+604 DANQNNASIYGSYR

-633 NDQVALS
+633 NDQVAVS
-640 ATGSLVAAAGRIFAA
+640 ATGSLVAAAGRVFAA

-670 QSQIINGGI
+670 QSQILNGGV
-679 NLGTT
+679 NLGKT

-694 LMPYRE
+694 LVPYQE

-714 NVKSTDQKTVVG
+714 SVKSTDQETVVG
-726 YRQGTLVDF
+726 YRQGSLIDF
-735 GAHQVISGL
+735 GAKQVVSGL
-744 VRIVDKNNTPLLPG
+744 VKLVDQNNSPLLPG
-758 YSVRINGQQDAV
+758 YTVHINGHEESII
-770 VGYDGEVFVPNLLRQ
+770 GYDGEVFIQNLLKQ

-795 GSCQVN
+795 GSCQVD
-801 FTYNSNQYSTKKL
+801 FTYNGNQYSTKKL
-814 GPYICQ
+814 GPYVCR

>member
-137 LTGYSVE
+137 LSDYSVD
-144 LSGQQ
+144 LNGQS
-149 TTSSGLLKMKPLN
+149 TTNTNLLKMKPLN

-236 DFVSNSSDWGSS
+236 DFISNSSDWGSN

-451 VFDNYFDLACVSQI
+451 VFDNYFDLARVSQI

-555 LRYTPSTRT
+555 LRYTPSTKV
-564 NAITSVSSDSG
+564 NSITSFSNDSG
-575 RLTYRQEVF
+575 KTTYRQEVNGF
-584 VLSEPKINS
+584 SDPHIGS

>member
-6 GVLCVAYFPAHS
+6 GVLCVAYLPAYS

-23 VDHTNT
+23 QDHTNT
-29 LIPSVPESIDGN
+29 ITPRVPDAINSN
-41 NKYTQE
+41 NKYVQA
-47 KINGQEQNLNFI
+47 KGDRQEQDLNFT
-59 QLFLNISINSN
+59 QLFLNISINTN
-70 PSEDLFSVK
+70 AAEDLVAVG
-79 QSKDGKLYIRSGDLK
+79 QSKDGKLYIRARDLK
-94 TLRVKMDEHIPDS
+94 ALRLKMNEQTPDS
-107 QWVCINELKG
+107 QWLCINDLKG

-124 NEQSLNLQVPSSM
+124 NEQSLNLQVPSNM
-137 LTGYSVE
+137 LTGYAVE
-144 LSGQQ
+144 LNGQQ
-149 TTSSGLLKMKPLN
+149 ITSPHLLKMKPLN
-162 AAILNYSLYHTI
+162 AAILNYSLYNSI
-174 TNDESIFSGSA
+174 TNDENTFSGSA
-185 EGIFNSAL
+185 EGIFNSAI

-200 LYNGSNETSY
+200 LYNGSNENSY

-222 QYVDPEKVRIYTLG
+222 QYVDPEKIRIYTLG
-236 DFVSNSSDWGSS
+236 DFISNSPDWGNS

-389 AEAST
+389 VEAST
-394 DGLSNVGTGFAKNLF
+394 DGLSNLGTGFAKNLF
-409 GVGVIN
+409 GFGVIN
-415 ADLAASQYKDEN
+415 ADIAASQYKDEN
-427 GYSALVGLE
+427 GYSALLGLE

-451 VFDNYFDLACVSQI
+451 VFDNYFDLARVSQV
-465 RYLKEN
+465 RYLKDN
-471 QITSEPQN
+471 QINAESQN

-489 IIRAGINYNFYA
+489 IFRAGINYNFYA
-501 GYGVYVGY
+501 GYGAYLGY

-529 LNKNWGFYSSA
+529 LNKNWGFYTSA
-540 YKDYENHKDY
+540 YKDYENNKDY
-550 GIYFA
+550 GVYFA
-555 LRYTPSTRT
+555 LRYTPSNKL
-564 NAITSVSSDSG
+564 NAITSVSNESG
-575 RLTYRQEVF
+575 RLSYRQEIF
-584 VLSEPKINS
+584 GLSEPKIGS

-604 DAHTNNASIYGSYR
+604 DAHENNASVYASYR
-618 ARAAYLTGRYNRIGD
+618 ARAAYLTGRYNRFGD

-655 NEIGD
+655 NEIGE

-670 QSQIINGGI
+670 QSQILNGGV
-679 NLGTT
+679 NLGFT

-694 LMPYRE
+694 LMPYQE

-714 NVKSTDQKTVVG
+714 SVKATDQKTVVG

-744 VRIVDKNNTPLLPG
+744 VKLVDQNNSPLLPG
-758 YSVRINGQQDAV
+758 YTVRINEQQDGV
-770 VGYDGEVFVPNLLRQ
+770 VGYDGEVFIQNLLKQ
-785 NKLEVDLLDH
+785 NKLEVDLMDH
-795 GSCQVN
+795 GTCQVD

-814 GPYICQ
+814 GPYVCH

>member
-47 KINGQEQNLNFI
+47 KTNGQEQNLNFI

-137 LTGYSVE
+137 LSDYSVD
-144 LSGQQ
+144 LNGQS
-149 TTSSGLLKMKPLN
+149 TTNTNLLKMKPLN

-296 LVPSGPFDIK
+296 LVLSGPFDIK

-326 QSITKKPYYF
+326 QIITKKPYYF

-389 AEAST
+389 MEAST

-451 VFDNYFDLACVSQI
+451 VFDNYFDLARVSQI

-471 QITSEPQN
+471 QISAEPQN

-670 QSQIINGGI
+670 KSQIINGGI

>member
-1 MKYII
+1 MRYII
-6 GVLCVAYFPAHS
+6 GVLCVTYLPIHA
-18 FAEQL
+18 FAESLQ
-23 VDHTNT
+23 DRTNT
-29 LIPSVPESIDGN
+29 IIPSVPNIIDIN
-41 NKYTQE
+41 VSNTKNDENKLSKDGTR
-47 KINGQEQNLNFI
+47 
-59 QLFLNISINSN
+59 LFLNVFVNSTSSNDLISVN
-70 PSEDLFSVK
+70 
-79 QSKDGKLYIRSGDLK
+79 KDQDEKLYIRARDLK
-94 TLRVKMDEHIPDS
+94 TLRLKLDEQISDS
-107 QWVCINELKG
+107 QWVCINDLKG

-124 NEQSLNLQVPSSM
+124 NEQSLKLNIPSDM
-137 LTGYSVE
+137 LTGYAVD
-144 LSGQQ
+144 LNGQQ
-149 TTSSGLLKMKPLN
+149 ITSPHLLKMKPLN
-162 AAILNYSLYHTI
+162 AAILNYSLYNTI
-174 TNDESIFSGSA
+174 TNDENVFSGSA
-185 EGIFNSAL
+185 EGIFNSAI

-236 DFVSNSSDWGSS
+236 DFISNSPDWGSS

-259 YTQRGDIVTSALPQF
+259 YTQRGDLVTSALPQF

-326 QSITKKPYYF
+326 QSITKQAYYF

-356 YNYGLYSN
+356 YNYGLFSN
-364 DYDDATFA
+364 DYDEATFA

-394 DGLSNVGTGFAKNLF
+394 DGLSNLGTGFAKNLF
-409 GVGVIN
+409 GFGVIN
-415 ADLAASQYKDEN
+415 ADIAASQYKDEN
-427 GYSALVGLE
+427 GYSALLGLE

-451 VFDNYFDLACVSQI
+451 VFDNYFDLARVSQI
-465 RYLKEN
+465 RYLKDN
-471 QITSEPQN
+471 QMTSEPQN

-489 IIRAGINYNFYA
+489 IFRAGINYNFYA
-501 GYGVYVGY
+501 GYGVYLGY

-516 NSYKLLSA
+516 NSYKLVSA

-529 LNKNWGFYSSA
+529 LNKNWGFYTSA
-540 YKDYENHKDY
+540 YKDYENQKDY

-555 LRYTPSTRT
+555 LRYTPSSRV
-564 NAITSVSSDSG
+564 NAITSISNESG
-575 RLTYRQEVF
+575 KTTYRQE
-584 VLSEPKINS
+584 INGFS
-593 FGWGGYVERDQ
+593 DPQIGAFGWGGYVERDQ
-604 DAHTNNASIYGSYR
+604 DANQNNASIYGSYR

-633 NDQVALS
+633 NDQVAVS
-640 ATGSLVAAAGRIFAA
+640 ATGSLVAAAGRVFAA

-670 QSQIINGGI
+670 QSQILNGGV
-679 NLGTT
+679 NLGKT

-694 LMPYRE
+694 LVPYQE

-714 NVKSTDQKTVVG
+714 SVKSTDQETVVG
-726 YRQGTLVDF
+726 YRQGSLIDF
-735 GAHQVISGL
+735 GAKQVVSGL
-744 VRIVDKNNTPLLPG
+744 VKLVDQNNSPLLPG
-758 YSVRINGQQDAV
+758 YTVHINGHEESII
-770 VGYDGEVFVPNLLRQ
+770 GYDGEVFIQNLLKQ

-795 GSCQVN
+795 GSCQVD
-801 FTYNSNQYSTKKL
+801 FTYNGNQYSTKKL
-814 GPYICQ
+814 GPYVCR

>member
-1 MKYII
+1 M
-6 GVLCVAYFPAHS
+6 
-18 FAEQL
+18 
-23 VDHTNT
+23 
-29 LIPSVPESIDGN
+29 IPSVPNLIDINIGN
-41 NKYTQE
+41 IKDDENKISKDSTR
-47 KINGQEQNLNFI
+47 
-59 QLFLNISINSN
+59 LFLNVFVNSTSSNDLISVN
-70 PSEDLFSVK
+70 
-79 QSKDGKLYIRSGDLK
+79 KDQDEKLYIRARDLK
-94 TLRVKMDEHIPDS
+94 TLRLKLDEQISDS
-107 QWVCINELKG
+107 QWVCINDLKG

-124 NEQSLNLQVPSSM
+124 NEQSLKLNIPSDM
-137 LTGYSVE
+137 LTGYAVD
-144 LSGQQ
+144 LNGQQ
-149 TTSSGLLKMKPLN
+149 ITSPHLLKMKPLN
-162 AAILNYSLYHTI
+162 AAILNYSLYNTI
-174 TNDESIFSGSA
+174 TNDENVFSGSA
-185 EGIFNSAL
+185 EGIFNSAI

-236 DFVSNSSDWGSS
+236 DFISNSPDWGSS

-259 YTQRGDIVTSALPQF
+259 YTQRGDLVTSALPQF

-326 QSITKKPYYF
+326 QSITKQAYYF

-356 YNYGLYSN
+356 YNYGLFSN

-394 DGLSNVGTGFAKNLF
+394 DGLSNLGTGFAKNLF
-409 GVGVIN
+409 GFGVIN
-415 ADLAASQYKDEN
+415 ADIAASQYKDEN
-427 GYSALVGLE
+427 GYSALLGLE

-451 VFDNYFDLACVSQI
+451 VFDNYFDLARVSQI
-465 RYLKEN
+465 RYLKDN
-471 QITSEPQN
+471 QMTSEPQN

-489 IIRAGINYNFYA
+489 IFRAGINYNFYA
-501 GYGVYVGY
+501 GYGVYLGY

-516 NSYKLLSA
+516 NSYKLVSA

-529 LNKNWGFYSSA
+529 LNKNWGFYTSA
-540 YKDYENHKDY
+540 YKDYENQKDY

-555 LRYTPSTRT
+555 LRYTPSSRV
-564 NAITSVSSDSG
+564 NAITSISNESG
-575 RLTYRQEVF
+575 KTTYRQE
-584 VLSEPKINS
+584 INGFS
-593 FGWGGYVERDQ
+593 DPQIGAFGWGGYVERDQ
-604 DAHTNNASIYGSYR
+604 DANQNNASIYGSYR

-633 NDQVALS
+633 NDQVAVS
-640 ATGSLVAAAGRIFAA
+640 ATGSLVAAAGRVFAA

-670 QSQIINGGI
+670 QSQILNGGV
-679 NLGTT
+679 NLGKT

-694 LMPYRE
+694 LVPYQE

-714 NVKSTDQKTVVG
+714 SVKSTDQETVVG
-726 YRQGTLVDF
+726 YRQGSLIDF
-735 GAHQVISGL
+735 GAKQVVSGL
-744 VRIVDKNNTPLLPG
+744 VKLVDQNNSPLLPG
-758 YSVRINGQQDAV
+758 YTVHINGHEESII
-770 VGYDGEVFVPNLLRQ
+770 GYDGEVFIQNLLKQ

-795 GSCQVN
+795 GSCQVD
-801 FTYNSNQYSTKKL
+801 FTYNGNQYSTKKL
-814 GPYICQ
+814 GPYVCR

>member
-47 KINGQEQNLNFI
+47 KTNEQEQNLNFI

-124 NEQSLNLQVPSSM
+124 NEQSLNLQVPASM
-137 LTGYSVE
+137 LTGYTVE

-149 TTSSGLLKMKPLN
+149 ITSSGLLKMKPLN

-236 DFVSNSSDWGSS
+236 DFISNSSDWGSS

-342 KGINEFSVDVGVPR
+342 KGINDFSVDVGVPR

-389 AEAST
+389 VEAST
-394 DGLSNVGTGFAKNLF
+394 DGLTNLGTGFAKNLF

-451 VFDNYFDLACVSQI
+451 VFDNYFDLARVSQI
-465 RYLKEN
+465 RYLKDN
-471 QITSEPQN
+471 QISAEPQN

-735 GAHQVISGL
+735 GAHQVVSGL
-744 VRIVDKNNTPLLPG
+744 VRIVDKNNMPLLPG
-758 YSVRINGQQDAV
+758 YSVRINGQQDAL